1 MPTMMRAGMVSATLA
16 MAKRR
21 MSSRVSQSAARSIE
35 DASGAMLN
43 QT

>member
-1 MPTMMRAGMVSATLA
+1 
-16 MAKRR
+16 MAKSRI
-21 MSSRVSQSAARSIE
+21 SSRVSQSDARSID